1 MMKKNK
7 LSEIEEFLAPKRFA
21 FIGLSSNPKKF
32 SRAAYKELMGRGFE
46 MLPVNPKLEELDGVQ
61 CYKDIS
67 ELPGD
72 VKHALI
78 MTPKS
83 ETLSAV
89 GKAIDKG
96 IHHIWVQQGAETDAV
111 FDLKKDHKVTMIS
124 KACILMFARP
134 VGGVHGFH
142 RFLTK
147 LFGGY
152 PSN

>member
-1 MMKKNK
+1 MKKNK
-7 LSEIEEFLAPKRFA
+7 LSEIKAFLEPKRFA
-21 FIGLSSNPKKF
+21 FIGLSSDPKKF
-32 SRAAYKELMGRGFE
+32 SRAAYKELSGRGFK
-46 MLPVNPKLEELDGVQ
+46 MLPVNPKMEELDGVK

-67 ELPGD
+67 ELPED

-96 IHHIWVQQGAETDAV
+96 IHHIWIQQGAETEALD
-111 FDLKKDHKVTMIS
+111 DLAKDHKITMIN
-124 KACILMFARP
+124 KACILMFAQP

-142 RFLTK
+142 RFLSKVFRT
-147 LFGGY
+147 Y
-152 PSN
+152 PVN